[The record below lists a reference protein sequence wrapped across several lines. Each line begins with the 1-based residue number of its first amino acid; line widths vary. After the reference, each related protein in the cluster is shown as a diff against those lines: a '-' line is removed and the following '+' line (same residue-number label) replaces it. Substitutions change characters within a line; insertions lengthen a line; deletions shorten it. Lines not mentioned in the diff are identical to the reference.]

1 VTAVTSAARGAAET
15 AAETR
20 AGRPHDAE
28 IAIVA
33 AALEQAIGA
42 ADLSIFYRAFR
53 ATRLPFLCGEYRDK
67 AELLFPACFDIV
79 HRLGGLSPA
88 VALAVENHFYVTSA
102 IATFPGTADPALER
116 RRRQLVESV
125 VAGRLLVAN
134 TNSKIHSHKL
144 GELGTTAKRDGSG
157 FRVNGMA
164 AYTSLA
170 TEADL
175 LILLTELEGEGVAF
189 ISIPLPRDNP
199 SVEIGPYLFPSAMLD
214 SDTRR
219 ITFHDVRLPADAL
232 IATAQNKIANTLVPF
247 EMTWHQL
254 LIPALYLGA
263 AARAI
268 EEVRKFLVATEG
280 RDGRA
285 LATLDGM
292 ITDVGRLA
300 LDYQSALCTVKKA
313 ADSLIAVRELPR
325 DTDKVEQ
332 AVQLASA
339 AKYTGTRAAESIVT
353 AARRIV
359 GARAFTGDC
368 VLERLS
374 YEVMFSSLGPEV
386 SAVIERRYGKLILEG
401 KTFPHPLLS

>member
-1 VTAVTSAARGAAET
+1 MSVATSATRGAAEAVT
-15 AAETR
+15 EARTR
-20 AGRPHDAE
+20 PSHDAE

-33 AALEQAIGA
+33 AALEQALGA
-42 ADLSIFYRAFR
+42 RDLSIFYRAFR

-102 IATFPGTADPALER
+102 IATFPGAADPALER
-116 RRRQLVESV
+116 RRRQLVDSI

-134 TNSKIHSHKL
+134 TNSKVHSSKL
-144 GELGTTAKRDGSG
+144 GELGTTARRDGG
-157 FRVNGMA
+157 GLRVNGMA
-164 AYTSLA
+164 SYTSLA

-175 LILLTELEGEGVAF
+175 LVLLTELEGEGFAF
-189 ISIPLPRDNP
+189 IAIPSLRDNS
-199 SVEIGPYLFPSAMLD
+199 SVEIGPWLFPSAMLD

-232 IATAQNKIANTLVPF
+232 IATAQSKIANTLVPF

-254 LIPALYLGA
+254 LIPTLYLGA

-268 EEVRKFLVATEG
+268 EEVRRFLVATEG
-280 RDGRA
+280 RDGQP
-285 LATLDGM
+285 LAKLDGM
-292 ITDVGRLA
+292 IVDVGRLA
-300 LDYQSALCTVKKA
+300 LEYQSARCLVEKA

-325 DTDKVEQ
+325 DADKVEQ

-339 AKYTGTRAAESIVT
+339 AKYTGTRVAESIVT

-359 GARAFTGDC
+359 GARAFTGDHI
-368 VLERLS
+368 LERLS
-374 YEVMFSSLGPEV
+374 YEVMFASLGPEV
-386 SAVIERRYGKLILEG
+386 SAVIERRYGKLVLDG
-401 KTFPHPLLS
+401 KIFLHPQLS

>member
-1 VTAVTSAARGAAET
+1 MSVATSAAWGGTKAVAET
-15 AAETR
+15 GT
-20 AGRPHDAE
+20 GQPHDAE
-28 IAIVA
+28 IAVVA
-33 AALEQAIGA
+33 AALERALEA
-42 ADLSIFYRAFR
+42 KDLSIFYRAFR

-67 AELLFPACFDIV
+67 AELLFPACFNIV

-102 IATFPGTADPALER
+102 IATFPGAADPALEGR
-116 RRRQLVESV
+116 RQQLVESI

-134 TNSKIHSHKL
+134 TNSKIHSSKL
-144 GELGTTAKRDGSG
+144 GELGTMAKRDSGG

-175 LILLTELEGEGVAF
+175 LILLTELEGEGFAF
-189 ISIPLPRDNP
+189 IAIPSPRDNS
-199 SVEIGPYLFPSAMLD
+199 SVEIGPYLFPSTMLD

-219 ITFHDVRLPADAL
+219 ITFRDVRLPADAL

-247 EMTWHQL
+247 EMAWHQL

-263 AARAI
+263 AARAV

-280 RDGRA
+280 RDGQP
-285 LATLDGM
+285 LSKLDGM
-292 ITDVGRLA
+292 IIDTGRLA
-300 LDYQSALCTVKKA
+300 LEYQSARCLVEKA
-313 ADSLIAVRELPR
+313 ADCLIAVRELPR
-325 DTDKVEQ
+325 DTGEVER

-339 AKYTGTRAAESIVT
+339 AKYTGTRVAESIVT

-359 GARAFTGDC
+359 GARAFVGDHI
-368 VLERLS
+368 LERLS
-374 YEVMFSSLGPEV
+374 YEVMFASLGPEV
-386 SAVIERRYGKLILEG
+386 SAVVERRYGRLVLEG
-401 KTFPHPLLS
+401 KNFPHPFLS